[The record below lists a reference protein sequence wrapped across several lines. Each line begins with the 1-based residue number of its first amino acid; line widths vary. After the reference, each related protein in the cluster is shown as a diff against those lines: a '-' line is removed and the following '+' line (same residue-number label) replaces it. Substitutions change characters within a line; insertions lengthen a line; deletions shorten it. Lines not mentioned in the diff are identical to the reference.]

1 MAWKRW
7 VASNKRHE
15 GDDMDP
21 ITPVAFDIAAAA
33 GQPPGVAGTAAT
45 GTPTV
50 FDLAHFQAQYA
61 NATPSSNPV
70 AQTVK
75 ASASEDDGF
84 RSVMVMLQ
92 GLNGQAASIGASAAL
107 QNKAQQGQ
115 MTPGDMLA
123 MTTKAYEFLF
133 HCELTSNVANRTSEG
148 VQQLFQQQS

>member
-1 MAWKRW
+1 MDWKRS
-7 VASNKRHE
+7 VASNKRPE

-70 AQTVK
+70 AQTVR

-92 GLNGQAASIGASAAL
+92 GLNGRAESIGTAASQSMTS
-107 QNKAQQGQ
+107 QSR
-115 MTPGDMLA
+115 MTPADMLA
-123 MTTKAYEFLF
+123 MTTHAYEFLF